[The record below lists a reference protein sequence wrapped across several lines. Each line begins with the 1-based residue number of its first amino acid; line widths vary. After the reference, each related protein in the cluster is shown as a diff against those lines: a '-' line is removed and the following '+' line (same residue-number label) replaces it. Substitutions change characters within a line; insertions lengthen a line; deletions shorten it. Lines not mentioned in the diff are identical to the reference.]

1 MWLLCWRIWRDVQ
14 PDPQAQQEAVMKNR
28 RRWIGLIV
36 LMAALVAILAVGFYR
51 SVTGQNTHPQDSS
64 APAQPPAA
72 T

>member
-1 MWLLCWRIWRDVQ
+1 
-14 PDPQAQQEAVMKNR
+14 MKKR